1 MIGLIYKIYFL
12 MLNCNLL
19 CIKNRYACVYNNNNS
34 KYDFYYV
41 QVPFSVTYFDSCP
54 DKASALFKWK
64 ILLGR

>member
-1 MIGLIYKIYFL
+1 

-19 CIKNRYACVYNNNNS
+19 CIKNRYACVYNNKDS

-41 QVPFSVTYFDSCP
+41 RVPFNITYFDSCP

-64 ILLGR
+64 ILLNR